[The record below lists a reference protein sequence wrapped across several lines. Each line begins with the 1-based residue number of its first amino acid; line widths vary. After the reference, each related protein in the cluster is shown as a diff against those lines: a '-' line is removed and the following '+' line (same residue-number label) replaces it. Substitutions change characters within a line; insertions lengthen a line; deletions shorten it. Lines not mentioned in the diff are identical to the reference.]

1 MRGIDMHT
9 DAVLAVAD
17 ELAGLLGAMEQL
29 AGCARRCPLTQGHF
43 GVPDA
48 GRRLAS
54 AVAAQ
59 RGEIVA
65 DLGGWS
71 ARVGALADDLRASA
85 AAVTAADRCAADGIR
100 AAGLGTA
107 AD

>member
-1 MRGIDMHT
+1 MRDIDMHA

-17 ELAGLLGAMEQL
+17 ELARLRGAMEQL
-29 AGCARRCPLTQGHF
+29 TGYARRCPLTQAHF
-43 GVPDA
+43 GAPDA

-54 AVAAQ
+54 AVAAE

-71 ARVGALADDLRASA
+71 ARVAALADDLRASA